1 MSGWQCI
8 RNYFGKHRVL
18 LGLSIGVIVA
28 TVIVSLIPPQI
39 LRYIVDG
46 ILDGGRKQELLT
58 FALLYTG
65 MYLLVGL
72 VSLAKE
78 GLMVC
83 ISQGISK
90 ELRISMLKHV
100 NRLTYLNFTRYDS
113 ASLEAYFNNDVAAIN
128 TLITSGVVSIGIDLF
143 KMIGIVISIFIFS
156 VQFGMLVLVILP
168 FLAWFAMFVR
178 KRMFRAQINTRNLEG
193 KVNHLVYENVENIEA
208 VKLYDTNSYSS
219 QKYENVLERHFT
231 AAQTSTFYDA
241 VFSPIMETVKDII
254 IVAVIL
260 LSGYRADMLGMS
272 VGVVVSTI
280 SLLTDLFHP
289 VQNLGMELQT
299 IQKSMAGITRINQFF
314 ALTEEEEKTSQGNLD
329 KEHLI
334 LRFEDVSF
342 SYDGKE
348 EVISHFN
355 FCMEGTD
362 KITLQGRSGAGK
374 STLFKLAYGLLKPT
388 SGKVT
393 INGLDTILLPD
404 EMKAG
409 LFGMVYQEPF
419 FSGETIY
426 EELSLHRNIPEY
438 KVREALDMV
447 GLSRITDLQQT
458 FSKNDFSTGELSL
471 LNIARVIL
479 TDCKV
484 LFLDEMNA
492 RIDPA
497 TAGMIMDT
505 MNRIAQDKMVLSI
518 NHYGSLLDHSKV
530 LQLEG

>member
-1 MSGWQCI
+1 MSAWKCI
-8 RNYFGKHRVL
+8 RSYFRKHRGLLVL
-18 LGLSIGVIVA
+18 AILVIAA
-28 TVIVSLIPPQI
+28 TVVASLIPPQL
-39 LRYIVDG
+39 LRYIVDD
-46 ILDGGRKQELLT
+46 ILEGGKEQELLA

-72 VSLAKE
+72 ISLAKE
-78 GLMVC
+78 GLLVC

-90 ELRISMLKHV
+90 EIRISMLKHI
-100 NRLTYLNFTRYDS
+100 NRLTYLNFTKYDS

-156 VQFGMLVLVILP
+156 VQFGLLVLIMLP

-178 KRMFRAQINTRNLEG
+178 KRMFQAQINTRNLEG
-193 KVNHLVYENVENIEA
+193 NVNHLVYENIENIEA
-208 VKLYDTNSYSS
+208 VKLYDTSSYSS
-219 QKYENVLERHFT
+219 QKYEKVLAKHF
-231 AAQTSTFYDA
+231 AVAQTSTFYDA
-241 VFSPIMETVKDII
+241 VFSPIMETVKDVV
-254 IVAVIL
+254 IVALIL
-260 LSGYRADMLGMS
+260 LSGYRGDVLGMS

-280 SLLTDLFHP
+280 SLLTDLFTP
-289 VQNLGMELQT
+289 IENLGMELQT

-314 ALTEEEEKTSQGNLD
+314 GLSEDEEKKKEGNLD

-355 FCMEGTD
+355 FYMEGMD

-388 SGKVT
+388 SGRVT
-393 INGLDTILLPD
+393 INGWDTVLLPD

-426 EELSLHRNIPEY
+426 EELSLHRNIPEHE
-438 KVREALDMV
+438 VRKALEMV
-447 GLSRITDLQQT
+447 GLSRISDLHQR
-458 FSKNDFSTGELSL
+458 FAESDFSTGELSL

-479 TDCKV
+479 TDCQV

-518 NHYGSLLDHSKV
+518 NHYGNLLEKSRV
-530 LQLEG
+530 LQLDG